1 MDFSKGQKV
10 RYNYDNSIG
19 TITGRKQ
26 GDRWQV
32 KFDTA
37 TNIFI
42 PVTKLET
49 VSETDDMFDALQK
62 GKFQGIDDFRRS
74 LYRYRLSGE
83 LTNIIY
89 SMTKRM
95 ADFLPHQFVPVI
107 KFLESYTDRL
117 LIADEVG
124 LGKTIESMYIW
135 EELRVRSNAK
145 RLLIVVPS
153 VLRFKW
159 ESDLKKFFNINAII
173 VSAQN
178 ANLGKTLLQHIND
191 SILHPEEER
200 FVIIISLEGLRISE
214 KVKTSLEE
222 YKDKRKIFDMVIIDE
237 AHSLRNRETKSFKTG
252 ELLRDVCENF
262 LLLSATPIQ
271 TGSENFYNLLNLL
284 SPEDFYDKNTFDMQ
298 LKESAPLARLTN
310 AIDSCK
316 GQKEI
321 LEKAEEILEESIF
334 YEDSDI
340 VEIRNNLPKILS
352 SQEKIIEA
360 VQKLKNKY
368 FYNAFVTRTRKRDVM
383 KDRTQRAAEVISF
396 ELTDHEKSFYEEVT
410 KFLKTKNTAM
420 GDSLSIF
427 RLIARQRQMASCIP
441 AALKGWREN
450 YKNTIKQSN
459 LAQKKRKGVVNGQQK
474 NVEYSGR

>member
-1 MDFSKGQKV
+1 MDFCKGQKV
-10 RYNYDNSIG
+10 RYNYDNSVG
-19 TITGRKQ
+19 TITGRRQ

-32 KFDTA
+32 KFDAA

-42 PVTKLET
+42 PATKLE
-49 VSETDDMFDALQK
+49 VISETDDMFDALQE

-74 LYRYRLSGE
+74 VYCHRLSGE

-89 SMTKRM
+89 SMNNSKT
-95 ADFLPHQFVPVI
+95 DFLPHQFIPVV

-135 EELRVRSNAK
+135 EELRVRSNSK

-159 ESDLKKFFNINAII
+159 QTDLKKFFNINAII

-178 ANLGKTLLQHIND
+178 TNLGKTLLQYIDD
-191 SILHPEEER
+191 SIHRPEEEQ
-200 FVIIISLEGLRISE
+200 FVIIISLESLRISE
-214 KVKTSLEE
+214 KIKTSLEE
-222 YKDKRKIFDMVIIDE
+222 YRDRRKIFDMVIIDE
-237 AHSLRNRETKSFKTG
+237 AHNLRNRETKSFKTG

-298 LKESAPLARLTN
+298 LRENTPLVRLAN
-310 AIDSCK
+310 AIDSSE
-316 GQKEI
+316 GQNEI
-321 LEKAEEILEESIF
+321 LEKVEEVLEENIF
-334 YEDSDI
+334 YKDSDI
-340 VEIRNNLPKILS
+340 AEIRNNLSKILA
-352 SQEKIIEA
+352 SQENIIET

-368 FYNAFVTRTRKRDVM
+368 FYNTFVTRTRKRDVM
-383 KDRTQRAAEVISF
+383 EDRTQRVAEVISF
-396 ELTDHEKSFYEEVT
+396 ELADYEKKFYDEVT
-410 KFLKTKNTAM
+410 RFLKTKNTATD
-420 GDSLSIF
+420 DSLNIF
-427 RLIARQRQMASCIP
+427 KLIARQRQMASCIP
-441 AALKGWREN
+441 AALKGWREDS
-450 YKNTIKQSN
+450 KNTIKQGN
-459 LAQKKRKGVVNGQQK
+459 FEEDEFFFQKSFK
-474 NVEYSGR
+474 